1 MTDYK
6 KMYGVLCRAADAVI
20 EPMEKIPEAKLYVE
34 KLKHALLEAEEIY
47 ILTSSDEE
55 ESNSQ
60 S

>member
-1 MTDYK
+1 
-6 KMYGVLCRAADAVI
+6 MYGVLCRAADAVI